1 MIKGLEHLSYERA
14 LRQSVL
20 KGDTCEKDGN
30 RFFSRACCNRTR
42 GYGFKLKQG
51 SFKIDRKKKFFIMIM
66 ANTGTGC
73 PEAGQCPI
81 PENIQGHVE
90 QGSKQSDLV
99 EDVPDDCRGVGPGEF

>member
-1 MIKGLEHLSYERA
+1 
-14 LRQSVL
+14 
-20 KGDTCEKDGN
+20 
-30 RFFSRACCNRTR
+30 
-42 GYGFKLKQG
+42 
-51 SFKIDRKKKFFIMIM
+51 MIM